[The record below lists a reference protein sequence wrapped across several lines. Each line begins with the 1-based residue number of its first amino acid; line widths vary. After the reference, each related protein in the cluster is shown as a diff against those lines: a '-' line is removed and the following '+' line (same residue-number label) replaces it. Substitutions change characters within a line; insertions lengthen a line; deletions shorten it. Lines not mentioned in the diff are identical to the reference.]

1 MLKYYQSVIEK
12 TYKDFRNALLAAICH
27 LLGMG
32 KEISGELKAGNETL
46 TDISPV
52 FNDRGMVLTKETVLS
67 FTVTEDGLEKE
78 TNIPLEDASLEWLQ
92 AIYEKLSGN
101 QIK

>member
-1 MLKYYQSVIEK
+1 MLKYYQSIIEK

-27 LLGMG
+27 LLSMG
-32 KEISGELKAGNETL
+32 KEISSELKAGNETL

-78 TNIPLEDASLEWLQ
+78 TDIPLENASLEWLQ

-101 QIK
+101 HIH